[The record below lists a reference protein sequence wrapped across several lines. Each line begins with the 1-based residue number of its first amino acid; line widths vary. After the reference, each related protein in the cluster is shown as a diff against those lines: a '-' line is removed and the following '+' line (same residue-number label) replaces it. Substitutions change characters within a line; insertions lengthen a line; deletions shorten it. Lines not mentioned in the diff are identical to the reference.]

1 MLDAFLARV
10 KPALAPP
17 LEGSPL
23 GGHSRIDANAH
34 RTCRSSIL
42 LKCSFF
48 WRHFAP
54 CL

>member
-23 GGHSRIDANAH
+23 ERLHPECGPRRGVA
-34 RTCRSSIL
+34 
-42 LKCSFF
+42 SFEGLT
-48 WRHFAP
+48 RRRP
-54 CL
+54 PDQ